1 MQQNILLQRRYKI
14 VLSHVPLSSRDRN
27 VKEKGDE
34 LNEIHK
40 FSDGPLKRVMDK
52 LDQHGIT
59 EMIAD
64 IEDSTS
70 WTHPNDDEEGTP
82 VFREGSVHQPCY
94 GDDLI
99 QPRFDEHIPNSRHDS
114 IIRHSVHDGLHTTTP
129 VGEENQFE
137 GNVGTSI

>member
-1 MQQNILLQRRYKI
+1 MNPQVAVSSSLRLLEPKRTVESRAKRSSINPVRTQHPSETMVFHNEDGNPARANIKQALASKTLN
-14 VLSHVPLSSRDRN
+14 SS
-27 VKEKGDE
+27 
-34 LNEIHK
+34 
-40 FSDGPLKRVMDK
+40 
-52 LDQHGIT
+52 
-59 EMIAD
+59 
-64 IEDSTS
+64 
-70 WTHPNDDEEGTP
+70 PNDDEEGTP